1 MSQVLEIDVPD
12 ELARRAQR
20 EATRSSRPVQAV
32 MIDWLQAGADDLEH
46 LADNQLLAVC
56 DESLNAADNAELSE
70 LLAANR
76 EGALNENDRQALTAL
91 MSKYQQGLLRKARAW
106 HIAVARGLRTSLD

>member
-1 MSQVLEIDVPD
+1 MSQVLELDVPD
-12 ELARRAQR
+12 ELATRAQL

-56 DESLNAADNAELSE
+56 DTTMNAADNAELSE

-76 EGALNENDRQALTAL
+76 EGTLKPNDRQRLAAL
-91 MSKYQQGLLRKARAW
+91 MSHYQQGLLRKARAW
-106 HIAVARGLRTSLD
+106 RIAVARGLRTSLD